1 MTNVVFLQDS
11 GSYKGFTLKGHA
23 CFNIGGPDI
32 LCSAIS
38 TASQMTANGL
48 EEVAKVKI
56 RYEEGDG
63 SLAVMLVDDAN
74 DISNAL
80 IKSFDLAIQNL
91 HDQYSDFITLS
102 RVEWSE
108 QT

>member
-1 MTNVVFLQDS
+1 MTNITFLKEGS
-11 GSYKGFTLKGHA
+11 SYKGFTLKGHA
-23 CFNIGGPDI
+23 CFNVGGPDI

-48 EEVAKVKI
+48 EEVAKVQI

-63 SLAVMLVDDAN
+63 SLAVMVIGN
-74 DISNAL
+74 TNEISDAL
-80 IKSFDLAIQNL
+80 IKSFDLAMQNL
-91 HDQYSDFITLS
+91 HGQYSDFITLS

-108 QT
+108 